1 MSLETLIY
9 VVTGLLVVGL
19 PVLYVLRERSKS
31 AEAAKTLEVST
42 LAGLDQPVSLHPVI
56 DPNSCIGSGSCT
68 KACPEKGIL
77 QLINGKAALVNPARC
92 IGHGQCQAAC
102 PVDAITL
109 VFGTEKRGVDIPHVK
124 GNFETNVPGIFIAG
138 ELGGMG
144 LIRNAVSQ
152 GRQAVE
158 SVAQQVKD
166 DKSGEAL
173 DLVIVGAGPAGI
185 SASLQAKK
193 EGLRFVTV
201 DQEDLGGTIY
211 TYPRQKLVMVQPM
224 ELPLHGPV
232 KLKEVEK
239 EPLLELLTTVVQ
251 NHNLEIKVGEKVSD
265 IKREGH
271 IFRVVTSKAEYKTR
285 KVLLAIGRRGTPR
298 KIGCPGEKSE
308 KVTYRL
314 LDPQKY
320 HHKKILVVGGGDS
333 AVEAALS
340 LSHQPGNTVHLSY
353 RGDKIFRIKEG
364 NRTRLESAVEEGK
377 VTMLLNSNVTR
388 IEPDKV
394 TIDQQGTAITLANDQ
409 VFVMIGGELPTEFLK
424 GVGIEFER
432 KFGQV

>member
-9 VVTGLLVVGL
+9 VVTGALVVGL
-19 PVLYVLRERSKS
+19 PAIYVWNSRRSS
-31 AEAAKTLEVST
+31 VRAANTLAKALE
-42 LAGLDQPVSLHPVI
+42 AGLDQPVSLHPVI
-56 DPNSCIGSGSCT
+56 DPNLCIGSGSCT
-68 KACPEKGIL
+68 KACPEQGIL
-77 QLINGKAALVNPARC
+77 QMIDGKAALVNPARC

-144 LIRNAVSQ
+144 LIRNAVAQ

-158 SVAQQVKD
+158 AVTKQVAS
-166 DKSGEAL
+166 DKAGEML
-173 DLVIVGAGPAGI
+173 DLFIVGAGPAGI

-193 EGLRFVTV
+193 DGLRFVTV

-211 TYPRQKLVMVQPM
+211 TYPRQKLVMTQPM
-224 ELPLHGPV
+224 ELPLHGTV
-232 KLKEVEK
+232 KLREIEK
-239 EPLLELLTTVVQ
+239 EPLLELLTSIVKK
-251 NHNLEIKVGEKVSD
+251 NELDIRGGEKVSG
-265 IKREGH
+265 IEQHQKH
-271 IFRVVTSKAEYKTR
+271 YKITTSKDSYEAR

-298 KIGCPGEKSE
+298 KIGCPGEKCD

-314 LDPQKY
+314 LEPEKY
-320 HHKKILVVGGGDS
+320 HHKHILVVGGGDS
-333 AVEAALS
+333 AVEAAVALS
-340 LSHQPGNTVHLSY
+340 GQPGNKVYLSY

-364 NRTRLESAVEEGK
+364 NRTRLELAAEERR
-377 VTMLLNSNVTR
+377 VTLLLNSNVTEIR
-388 IEPDKV
+388 PDTVKLDQSGTEV
-394 TIDQQGTAITLANDQ
+394 TLQNDQ

-424 GVGIEFER
+424 SIGISFER
-432 KFGQV
+432 KYGEA

>member
-1 MSLETLIY
+1 MSIETLIY
-9 VVTGLLVVGL
+9 IITGVLVVGL
-19 PVLYVLRERSKS
+19 PVLYVMHDRKGS
-31 AEAAKTLEVST
+31 ARASVALESAT
-42 LAGLDQPVSLHPVI
+42 IAGLDQPVSLHPII
-56 DPNSCIGSGSCT
+56 DPNICIGSGSCT
-68 KACPEKGIL
+68 IACPEKGIL

-92 IGHGQCQAAC
+92 IGHGECQSAC

-109 VFGTEKRGVDIPHVK
+109 VFGTEKRGVDIPHIK

-158 SVAQQVKD
+158 AVATQLKN
-166 DKSGEAL
+166 DKSGESL

-193 EGLRFVTV
+193 EGLRYVTV

-224 ELPLHGPV
+224 ELPLHGTV
-232 KLKEVEK
+232 NLREVEK
-239 EPLLELLTTVVQ
+239 EPLLQLLISVVEKHDL
-251 NHNLEIKVGEKVSD
+251 NIRVGEKVTA
-265 IKREGH
+265 IKRENSH
-271 IFRVVTSKAEYKTR
+271 YMVTTSKEEYHTR

-298 KIGCPGEKSE
+298 KIDCPGEKSE

-333 AVEAALS
+333 AIEAAVALS
-340 LSHQPGNTVHLSY
+340 GQPGNTVHLSY
-353 RGDKIFRIKEG
+353 RGENIFRIKEG
-364 NRTRLESAVEEGK
+364 NRERVERAVEDGK
-377 VTMLLNSNVTR
+377 VTLLLNSVVTKIDAER
-388 IEPDKV
+388 AY
-394 TIDQQGTAITLANDQ
+394 IDQQGTELILANDQ
-409 VFVMIGGELPTEFLK
+409 IFVLIGGVLPTEFLQ
-424 GVGIEFER
+424 GIGIEFNR
-432 KFGQV
+432 KHGEA

>member
-9 VVTGLLVVGL
+9 LVTGALVVAL
-19 PVLYVLRERSKS
+19 PVLYVLKEKKAS
-31 AEAAKTLEVST
+31 AKASRALENAT
-42 LAGLDQPVSLHPVI
+42 IAGLDQPVSLHPII
-56 DPNSCIGSGSCT
+56 DPNLCIGSGSCT
-68 KACPEKGIL
+68 KACPEQGIL

-109 VFGTEKRGVDIPHVK
+109 VFGTEKRGVDIPHIN

-158 SVAQQVKD
+158 SVAHQVKN
-166 DKSGEAL
+166 DKTGEAL
-173 DLVIVGAGPAGI
+173 DLIIIGAGPAGI

-193 EGLRFVTV
+193 EGLRFITV
-201 DQEDLGGTIY
+201 DQEDLGGTIF

-232 KLKEVEK
+232 KLREVEK
-239 EPLLELLTTVVQ
+239 EPLLALLTEVVLKHELDIRQ
-251 NHNLEIKVGEKVSD
+251 GEKVTA
-265 IKREGH
+265 IKPDKNH
-271 IFRVVTSKAEYKTR
+271 YRVTTSKGEYETR

-314 LDPQKY
+314 LDPEKY

-333 AVEAALS
+333 AIEAAVALS
-340 LSHQPGNTVHLSY
+340 SQPGNTVHLSY
-353 RGDKIFRIKEG
+353 RGENIFRIKEG
-364 NRTRLESAVEEGK
+364 NRQRIERAMEDGK
-377 VTMLLNSNVTR
+377 VTLLLNSNVTK
-388 IEPDKV
+388 IEADRV
-394 TIDQQGTAITLANDQ
+394 YIDQQGTEVSLANDY
-409 VFVMIGGELPTEFLK
+409 VFVLIGGVLPTEFLQSI
-424 GVGIEFER
+424 GIQFDR
-432 KFGQV
+432 KHGQA

>member
-1 MSLETLIY
+1 MSLETIIY
-9 VVTGLLVVGL
+9 VVTGVLVVAL
-19 PVLYVLRERSKS
+19 PTLYVLNEKRNS
-31 AEAAKTLEVST
+31 AKATEALENST

-56 DPNSCIGSGSCT
+56 DPNLCIGSGSCT
-68 KACPEKGIL
+68 KACPEQGIL
-77 QLINGKAALVNPARC
+77 QLINGKAALVSPARC

-109 VFGTEKRGVDIPHVK
+109 VFGTEKRGVDIPHIK
-124 GNFETNVPGIFIAG
+124 GNFETNISGIFIAG

-158 SVAQQVKD
+158 SVAGQVKNE
-166 DKSGEAL
+166 KTSEAL

-193 EGLRFVTV
+193 EGLRYVTV
-201 DQEDLGGTIY
+201 DQEDLGGTIF

-232 KLKEVEK
+232 KLNEVEK
-239 EPLLELLTTVVQ
+239 EPLLALLTSVVEKHQ
-251 NHNLEIKVGEKVSD
+251 LNIQVGEKVND
-265 IKREGH
+265 IKKEGNNY
-271 IFRVVTSKAEYKTR
+271 RVTTSKGEYETR

-333 AVEAALS
+333 AVEAAVALS
-340 LSHQPGNTVHLSY
+340 NHPGNTVHLSY
-353 RGDKIFRIKEG
+353 RGENIFRIKEG
-364 NRTRLESAVEEGK
+364 NRQRVERAVEDGK
-377 VTMLLNSNVTR
+377 VTLLLNSNVTK
-388 IEPDKV
+388 IEPERV
-394 TIDQQGTAITLANDQ
+394 YIDQQGTELSLANDQ
-409 VFVMIGGELPTEFLK
+409 IFVMIGGVLPTEFLQS
-424 GVGIEFER
+424 VGIEFER
-432 KFGQV
+432 KFGQA

>member
-1 MSLETLIY
+1 MSLETIIY
-9 VVTGLLVVGL
+9 VVTGFLVIAL
-19 PVLYVLRERSKS
+19 PTLYVINEKRNS
-31 AEAAKTLEVST
+31 AKAAKTLETST

-56 DPNSCIGSGSCT
+56 DPDLCIGSGSCT
-68 KACPEKGIL
+68 KACPEQGIL
-77 QLINGKAALVNPARC
+77 QLINGKAALVNPVRC

-109 VFGTEKRGVDIPHVK
+109 VFGTEKRGVDIPHIK
-124 GNFETNVPGIFIAG
+124 GNFETNVSGIFIAG

-158 SVAQQVKD
+158 SVAGQVKNE
-166 DKSGEAL
+166 KSGEAL
-173 DLVIVGAGPAGI
+173 DLLIVGAGPAGI

-193 EGLRFVTV
+193 EGLRYVTV
-201 DQEDLGGTIY
+201 DQEDLGGTIF

-232 KLKEVEK
+232 KLREVEK
-239 EPLLELLTTVVQ
+239 EPLLELLTSVVEKHQ
-251 NHNLEIKVGEKVSD
+251 LNIQVGEKVND
-265 IKREGH
+265 IKKEGNNY
-271 IFRVVTSKAEYKTR
+271 RVTTSKGEYETR

-298 KIGCPGEKSE
+298 KIGCPGEKCE

-320 HHKKILVVGGGDS
+320 HQKKILVVGGGDS
-333 AVEAALS
+333 AVEAAVALS
-340 LSHQPGNTVHLSY
+340 NQPGNTVHLSY
-353 RGDKIFRIKEG
+353 RGENIFRIKEG
-364 NRTRLESAVEEGK
+364 NRERVERAVEDGK
-377 VTMLLNSNVTR
+377 VTLLLNSNVTK

-394 TIDQQGTAITLANDQ
+394 YIDQQGTAITLANDQ
-409 VFVMIGGELPTEFLK
+409 IFVMIGGVLPTEFLQS
-424 GVGIEFER
+424 VGIEFER
-432 KFGQV
+432 KFGQA

>member
-271 IFRVVTSKAEYKTR
+271 IYRVVTSKAEYKTR

-340 LSHQPGNTVHLSY
+340 LSQQPGNTVHLSY

-364 NRTRLESAVEEGK
+364 NRTRLEAAVEEGK

>member
-9 VVTGLLVVGL
+9 VVTGILVVGF
-19 PVLYVLRERSKS
+19 PVYYVWNAKRSSARAATTLAKS
-31 AEAAKTLEVST
+31 LE
-42 LAGLDQPVSLHPVI
+42 AGLDQPVSLHPVI
-56 DPNSCIGSGSCT
+56 DPNLCIGSGSCT

-77 QLINGKAALVNPARC
+77 QIIDSKAALVNPARC

-144 LIRNAVSQ
+144 LIRNAVEQ
-152 GRQAVE
+152 GKQAVE
-158 SVAQQVKD
+158 SLTKQVAS
-166 DKSGEAL
+166 DKAGEMY
-173 DLVIVGAGPAGI
+173 DLLIVRAGPAGI

-211 TYPRQKLVMVQPM
+211 TYPRQKLVMTQPM
-224 ELPLHGPV
+224 ELPLHGKV
-232 KLKEVEK
+232 KAREIEK
-239 EPLLELLTTVVQ
+239 EPLLELLTSVVKQ
-251 NHNLEIKVGEKVSD
+251 HELDIRSGEKVSAIEQLD
-265 IKREGH
+265 KH
-271 IFRVVTSKAEYKTR
+271 YKVTTSKAQYEAR

-308 KVTYRL
+308 KVAYRL
-314 LDPQKY
+314 LEPEKY

-333 AVEAALS
+333 AVEAAVALS
-340 LSHQPGNTVHLSY
+340 GQPENKVYLSY

-364 NRTRLESAVEEGK
+364 NRTRLDSAVEAGR
-377 VTMLLNSNVTR
+377 VNLILNSNVTE
-388 IEPDKV
+388 ITPKDVKLN
-394 TIDQQGTAITLANDQ
+394 QSGTEITLENDQ
-409 VFVMIGGELPTEFLK
+409 VFVLIGGELPTEFLK
-424 GVGIEFER
+424 SIGIAFER
-432 KFGQV
+432 KHGEA

>member
-56 DPNSCIGSGSCT
+56 DTNSCIGSGSCT

-271 IFRVVTSKAEYKTR
+271 IYRVVTSKAEYKTR

-340 LSHQPGNTVHLSY
+340 LSQQPGNTVHLSY

>member
-271 IFRVVTSKAEYKTR
+271 IYRVVTSKAEYKTR

-340 LSHQPGNTVHLSY
+340 LSQQPGNTVHLSY